1 MSEGGNAMNITTN
14 GWVHQ
19 LMRQL
24 GMKNEQLQKE
34 LSLYQTAL
42 EHSYEGIIVVDPDGY
57 IISVNETY
65 ASFINKVPDDVRGK
79 HVTEVVENTRM
90 HLVAKTGYPEVANVQ
105 EINGHQ
111 MIANRIPIVLD
122 GEVVAVVG
130 KIMFQ
135 DLDDLFKMNSQFQE
149 LIKQSS
155 LFDTPHE
162 QLKAKYAFQQIAG
175 QDDKIV
181 KTRKMAKK
189 AAKTD
194 TTILIEGESGTGKEL
209 FAHAIHRESRRANGP
224 FVRLHCAAIPESLFE
239 SELFGYKEGSFT
251 GAKQSGKVG
260 KIALAH
266 RGTLFLDEVSEMP
279 LAMQVKLLRVLQEK
293 EIEPIGGVAPEA
305 VDVRIIAATNRP
317 LEALVKQGSFRAD
330 LYYRLYV
337 MPLRIPPLR
346 ERLEDFGTLAHSLL
360 RELEREMGIDVAGLT
375 TQAEGKLKKH
385 EWPGNIREL
394 RNVLERAMIR
404 KEDEWIESGDI
415 DFSFALTESVAND
428 ESLQETIERVERERI
443 EEALKHEDGDAQR
456 AAKRLGIGKSSFY
469 AKRSKYDIP

>member
-1 MSEGGNAMNITTN
+1 MNITTN

-375 TQAEGKLKKH
+375 TQAEEKLKKH
-385 EWPGNIREL
+385 AWPGNIREL

-415 DFSFALTESVAND
+415 DFSLKLTEAVATD

>member
-1 MSEGGNAMNITTN
+1 MNITTN

>member
-375 TQAEGKLKKH
+375 TQAEEKLKKH
-385 EWPGNIREL
+385 AWPGNIREL

-415 DFSFALTESVAND
+415 DFSLKLTEAVATD

>member
-1 MSEGGNAMNITTN
+1 
-14 GWVHQ
+14 
-19 LMRQL
+19 
-24 GMKNEQLQKE
+24 MKNEQLQKE

-65 ASFINKVPDDVRGK
+65 ASFINKVPDEVRGK

-375 TQAEGKLKKH
+375 TQAEEKLKKH
-385 EWPGNIREL
+385 AWPGNIREL

-415 DFSFALTESVAND
+415 DFSLELTEAVATD
-428 ESLQETIERVERERI
+428 ESLQETIERIERERI

-469 AKRSKYDIP
+469 AKRSKYNIP

>member
-1 MSEGGNAMNITTN
+1 MKITTN

-19 LMRQL
+19 LMRKL

-42 EHSYEGIIVVDPDGY
+42 EHSYEGIIVVDRDGY
-57 IISVNETY
+57 IISINETY
-65 ASFINKVPDDVRGK
+65 ASFINKVPGDVRGK
-79 HVTEVVENTRM
+79 HVTEVIENTRM
-90 HLVAKTGYPEVANVQ
+90 HIVAKTGYPEVANVQ

-155 LFDTPHE
+155 LFNPPHE

-209 FAHAIHRESRRANGP
+209 FAHAIHRESKRANGP

-305 VDVRIIAATNRP
+305 VDVRVIAATNRP
-317 LEALVKQGSFRAD
+317 LEALVKKGSFRAD

-375 TQAEGKLKKH
+375 TQAEEKLKKH
-385 EWPGNIREL
+385 AWPGNIREL

-404 KEDEWIESGDI
+404 KEDEWIESLDV
-415 DFSFALTESVAND
+415 DFSLMMD
-428 ESLQETIERVERERI
+428 ESTASDETLQETIERIECERI
-443 EEALKHEDGDAQR
+443 KEALKHEDGDAQR

-469 AKRSKYDIP
+469 AKRSKYNIP